1 MTEIESNTMP
11 SLEVEP
17 TNDDAK
23 DTESV
28 PEHEPEKDKENVAPS
43 ECKQFNESGM
53 VKDMKKLWDL
63 GEAQTKRQ
71 FRAGLEKMYS
81 LEEGELR
88 KTHNKVFKAAYA
100 IVKHELEEKQ
110 EEEQEEPQEQEQQEE
125 PQEQEQQEEE
135 QEIKKK
141 KRKKK
146 RKKNKKS
153 RKRKRPCS
161 DDDDADCELD
171 NTADPPKKKRKTNSS
186 KSVDADADNNSK
198 KKATRNRKKS
208 GKKRY
213 AVKLTKLRRLLK
225 VTGLANPKLY
235 KELKGKKNKKQVDD
249 ITKILK
255 DNGVETSALSDRAI
269 KKIAEEFALKREMED
284 LGINLNEPM
293 EEDEGTS
300 MRSRRNR
307 TNVSYVTTTEKI
319 GSDEED
325 EDVVEDEE
333 EEEEEE
339 DRYEPSEE
347 DNDYDYDYE

>member
-110 EEEQEEPQEQEQQEE
+110 EEEQEQEEPQE